1 MRTSMDPNRDRR
13 LEQRYPATAQA
24 VPLVRRAI
32 VELAARLGAGPQHRS
47 SIALA
52 VTEGC
57 SNVVLHAY
65 REAPE
70 RGEMVIRAEGDAQ
83 RLEVV
88 VSDEGSG
95 MTPRADSPGLGLG
108 VPLMAELAE
117 SVEFRPSPSGHGT
130 ELHLRFALTS

>member
-1 MRTSMDPNRDRR
+1 MRTTMEPTRNRR

-24 VPLVRRAI
+24 VPLARHAV
-32 VELAARLGAGPQHRS
+32 VELATRLGADPERRS

-57 SNVVLHAY
+57 SNVVVHAY
-65 REAPE
+65 RQALQ
-70 RGEMVIRAEGDAQ
+70 RGEMVVRAEGDAR

-88 VSDEGSG
+88 VSDEGAG
-95 MTPRADSPGLGLG
+95 MSARTDSPGLGLG

-117 SVEFRPSPSGHGT
+117 CVEFRPSPSGQGT
-130 ELHLRFALTS
+130 ELHLRFALTP

>member
-1 MRTSMDPNRDRR
+1 MDLDRNRT

-24 VPLVRRAI
+24 VPLVRHAI
-32 VELAARLGAGPQHRS
+32 VELATRLGADPQRRS

-65 REAPE
+65 REARE
-70 RGEMVIRAEGDAQ
+70 RGEMVIRAEGDA
-83 RLEVV
+83 RELEVV
-88 VSDEGSG
+88 VSDEGTG
-95 MTPRADSPGLGLG
+95 MSPRADSPGLGLG
-108 VPLMAELAE
+108 LPLMAELAE
-117 SVEFRPSPSGHGT
+117 CMEFRPSPSGRGT

>member
-1 MRTSMDPNRDRR
+1 MLTPMEPTRSRR

-24 VPLVRRAI
+24 VPLIRHAI
-32 VELAARLGAGPQHRS
+32 VELATRLGAGPERRS

-57 SNVVLHAY
+57 SNVVVHAY
-65 REAPE
+65 RGACQ
-70 RGEMVIRAEGDAQ
+70 RGEMMIRAEGDAR

-95 MTPRADSPGLGLG
+95 MSARADSPGLGLG

-117 SVEFRPSPSGHGT
+117 CVEFRPSPTGHGT
-130 ELHLRFALTS
+130 ELRLSFALTP